1 MVLKVSGSSDSTGS
15 FGRVEVNSIS
25 SSRYIGQ
32 IGSRYVHSQTSD
44 SATWV
49 INHNIGHKYPV
60 VTVYDDDDQMIL
72 PQQGVATDS
81 DTFTLTF
88 NEAITGKAVVSVGG
102 IGENA
107 GANYIHT
114 QDGTSTNWRVT
125 HSLSQQYPNVT
136 VYDDTNQVI
145 IPESIKLLVLTKW
158 ILLSHHLK
166 VDTQTFQL
174 VVEYR
179 I

>member
-1 MVLKVSGSSDSTGS
+1 MVHQPQLV
-15 FGRVEVNSIS
+15 RLVEVEATSIS
-25 SSRYIGQ
+25 ASLYQGQ

-60 VTVYDDDDQMIL
+60 VTVYDSSDEMIL
-72 PQQGVATDS
+72 PETGTATDS

-88 NEAITGKAVVSVGG
+88 NEAIQGKAVVSVGG

-114 QDGTSTNWRVT
+114 QARFIYK
-125 HSLSQQYPNVT
+125 L
-136 VYDDTNQVI
+136 
-145 IPESIKLLVLTKW
+145 ESYT
-158 ILLSHHLK
+158 
-166 VDTQTFQL
+166 
-174 VVEYR
+174 
-179 I
+179 